1 MPTLLQERLAK
12 TIKHHL
18 VNGIRTNKKALLK
31 SVEYSEATAHGHAE
45 KIMKSKGLK
54 IALKHEG
61 ISMDNADQV
70 VKSILNVKTVYEMVT
85 PDNQL
90 RAADYIAKRLGGYAP
105 EKLEIRKVVAH
116 ITFNKPLEVKK

>member
-1 MPTLLQERLAK
+1 MPKGSTLQQVKLARA
-12 TIKHHL
+12 IKNYAETGVKINKGEL
-18 VNGIRTNKKALLK
+18 LESVGYSKKKAK
-31 SVEYSEATAHGHAE
+31 AIPSVILDA
-45 KIMKSKGLK
+45 KGVKL
-54 IALKHEG
+54 ALKHEG
-61 ISMDNADQV
+61 ISMDNADHV

-116 ITFNKPLEVKK
+116 ITFNKPK